1 MDRKTLLK
9 DMKDSI
15 GTREPIVFF
24 EKMIDVFNL
33 IFEQNERLEKEL
45 AATRMN
51 ATLAIQW
58 EPKVARAMITDQIGV
73 LRADKDNFVEEI
85 SKLKIAFFEDKVT
98 QNYNDFCSFWE
109 ETLGFHPFL
118 DYK

>member
-9 DMKDSI
+9 EMRESI

-24 EKMIDVFNL
+24 EKMVDVLTLLFD
-33 IFEQNERLEKEL
+33 QNDKLEKDL
-45 AATRMN
+45 TAARKEV
-51 ATLAIQW
+51 ALAIQW
-58 EPKVARAMITDQIGV
+58 EPKVARAMITKQIDL
-73 LRADKDNFVEEI
+73 LRESKDTYVEEI
-85 SKLKIAFFEDKVT
+85 SKLKRAFIEDKVT
-98 QNYNDFCSFWE
+98 QNYNEFCAFWE

>member
-1 MDRKTLLK
+1 MDRKALLK
-9 DMKDSI
+9 DMRESI

-24 EKMIDVFNL
+24 EKMVDALNL
-33 IFEQNERLEKEL
+33 LFDQNEKLEKDL

-58 EPKVARAMITDQIGV
+58 EPKVARAMITEQIDV
-73 LRADKDNFVEEI
+73 LRENKDTYVEEI
-85 SKLKIAFFEDKVT
+85 SKLKKAFIEDKVT
-98 QNYNDFCSFWE
+98 QNYNEFCGFWE

-118 DYK
+118 EYR